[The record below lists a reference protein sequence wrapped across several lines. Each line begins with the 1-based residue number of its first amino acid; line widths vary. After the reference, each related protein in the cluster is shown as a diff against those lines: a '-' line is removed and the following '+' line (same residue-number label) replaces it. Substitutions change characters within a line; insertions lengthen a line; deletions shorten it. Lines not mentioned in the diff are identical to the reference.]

1 MQRKYE
7 MSKTNNWP
15 VTFPVAIGAISLFLL
30 IGGFGAW
37 SVNTKISGAII
48 ATGKVKVE
56 ENQYVLDHLY
66 GGIIKELFV
75 KDGTKVQKD
84 QTLIIFDG
92 MQPMSELAIIE
103 FQLYELIA
111 RRNRLE
117 AERDEQKTIKFNTE
131 LIEKSQK
138 IVEFK
143 DILNGQKRLFA
154 ARLKSFEKEVE
165 KTEEGIIQ
173 IKNQIKGK
181 EIQNQSNF
189 VQLNLMTTELK
200 KLKSQ
205 LNQGLNLRENVFNKE
220 LEEARLTGEING
232 LKVNISELEG
242 KIIELQIELLR
253 VNAKRREQAIER
265 LRDIKTRENELT
277 EKRNSLIEQ
286 INRLEIKAPIDGIIH
301 NMKIIAKNNIVKPS
315 EPILYIVP
323 TNKPLMITSKIDTID
338 IEQLFI
344 GQNVT
349 IRFSAFDQKT
359 TPELNGFISNIS
371 PDALE
376 ETNTGALYYKADI
389 ETNYEEIEKLGNLLI
404 IPGMPVEVYIK
415 TNERTP
421 LSFLTKP
428 LTDYFYKSFRGS

>member
-1 MQRKYE
+1 MKSSEAKLKIIQNLQRKYE

-15 VTFPVAIGAISLFLL
+15 VTFPVTIGAISLFLL

-143 DILNGQKRLFA
+143 DMLNG
-154 ARLKSFEKEVE
+154 
-165 KTEEGIIQ
+165 
-173 IKNQIKGK
+173 
-181 EIQNQSNF
+181 
-189 VQLNLMTTELK
+189 K
-200 KLKSQ
+200 KDFLP
-205 LNQGLNLRENVFNKE
+205 QG
-220 LEEARLTGEING
+220 
-232 LKVNISELEG
+232 
-242 KIIELQIELLR
+242 
-253 VNAKRREQAIER
+253 
-265 LRDIKTRENELT
+265 
-277 EKRNSLIEQ
+277 
-286 INRLEIKAPIDGIIH
+286 
-301 NMKIIAKNNIVKPS
+301 
-315 EPILYIVP
+315 
-323 TNKPLMITSKIDTID
+323 
-338 IEQLFI
+338 
-344 GQNVT
+344 
-349 IRFSAFDQKT
+349 
-359 TPELNGFISNIS
+359 
-371 PDALE
+371 
-376 ETNTGALYYKADI
+376 
-389 ETNYEEIEKLGNLLI
+389 
-404 IPGMPVEVYIK
+404 
-415 TNERTP
+415 
-421 LSFLTKP
+421 
-428 LTDYFYKSFRGS
+428 